1 MEDFICP
8 ICRGHLRIGDDLIF
22 SLKKK
27 NNKKGLIILSP
38 ELGNYTYRKHDD
50 LELEKGEELT
60 FFCPICH
67 ANLTS
72 DVDKNLVKVTMV
84 DEKGERY
91 EILFS
96 DIVGEESTYKVKGKE
111 VFKTGSDA
119 ERYQK
124 YWDVPDEYKKYI

>member
-1 MEDFICP
+1 MENFICP
-8 ICRGHLRIGDDLIF
+8 ICRGYLRIGDDLIF
-22 SLKKK
+22 SLKKAD
-27 NNKKGLIILSP
+27 NKKGLILLSP
-38 ELGNYTYRKHDD
+38 ELGNYTIRKHPD
-50 LELEKGEELT
+50 LVLEKGEEIT

-72 DVDKNLVKVTMV
+72 DVDKNLVKVIMI
-84 DEKGERY
+84 DEQGEKF

-96 DIVGEESTYKVKGKE
+96 DIIGEESTYKVKGKE
-111 VFKTGSDA
+111 VQKLGSDS